1 MLSFEDVKSVLIA
14 VQSNPELHQQALK
27 ECSDL
32 YSEMFVAEDGNFT
45 GSDVLQN
52 LNLNDP
58 CMKHSLNGYL
68 GEILQLE
75 KDIESYKESLQT
87 DNIAL
92 IYAEI
97 LKKEATRQIRYNPFY
112 YDEDAH
118 YDEDEDEEAH
128 YNDAD
133 FYHSID
139 YYPDDEVDLSDEI
152 EARFDELLE
161 KFKSTV
167 YVTLVNYKGEC
178 EGESMLI
185 KASHLRKFYSKYC
198 YGD

>member
-1 MLSFEDVKSVLIA
+1 MLSFEEVKSVLIA

-32 YSEMFVAEDGNFT
+32 YSEMFVAENGNFT
-45 GSDVLQN
+45 GADVLQN

-58 CMKHSLNGYL
+58 CMKYSLDGYL

-118 YDEDEDEEAH
+118 YNDE
-128 YNDAD
+128 D

-139 YYPDDEVDLSDEI
+139 YYPDDEDNLSDEI

>member
-45 GSDVLQN
+45 GADVLQN

-112 YDEDAH
+112 YDED
-118 YDEDEDEEAH
+118 EDAH
-128 YNDAD
+128 YNDED

-185 KASHLRKFYSKYC
+185 KAAHLRKFYSKYC

>member
-45 GSDVLQN
+45 GADVLQN

-68 GEILQLE
+68 GEILRLE

-118 YDEDEDEEAH
+118 YDEDEDDH
-128 YNDAD
+128 YNDED

-152 EARFDELLE
+152 ESRFDELLE

-185 KASHLRKFYSKYC
+185 KAAHLRKFYSKYC

>member
-45 GSDVLQN
+45 GADVLQN

-58 CMKHSLNGYL
+58 CMKNSLNGYL

-97 LKKEATRQIRYNPFY
+97 LKKESARQIRYNPFY
-112 YDEDAH
+112 YDE
-118 YDEDEDEEAH
+118 EAH
-128 YNDAD
+128 YNDED

-139 YYPDDEVDLSDEI
+139 YYPDDEVNLSDEI

>member
-45 GSDVLQN
+45 GADVLQN

-92 IYAEI
+92 IYVEI

-112 YDEDAH
+112 YDED
-118 YDEDEDEEAH
+118 EDTH
-128 YNDAD
+128 YNDED

-161 KFKSTV
+161 KFKNTV

>member
-1 MLSFEDVKSVLIA
+1 MTSFEEVKSVLIA

-87 DNIAL
+87 DNIVL

-97 LKKEATRQIRYNPFY
+97 LKKEAARQIRYNPFY

-118 YDEDEDEEAH
+118 YDDDE
-128 YNDAD
+128 D

-139 YYPDDEVDLSDEI
+139 YYPDDEVNLTDEI
-152 EARFDELLE
+152 ESRFDELLE